1 METDDG
7 VQAFE
12 QLMRRD
18 AAVAGV
24 DFSLQSDK
32 IAKPDVLAKMKGGSV
47 PVAVP
52 VAEPVAEPVPVAEP
66 EPMLASAR
74 RGKTLRNTTSG
85 GDIVSAMLTI
95 RNQIKLYHWQ
105 TKSFADH
112 KATDDLTAALDTSID
127 SFVEVYMGKYGRPK
141 VTKAIKLH
149 NFSANMARE
158 FVSKQTVYLMN
169 VLPRK
174 LKKGDTDLMNIRDEI
189 LAELNKVR
197 YLFTLQ

>member
-1 METDDG
+1 MDG

-12 QLMRRD
+12 ELMKRD
-18 AAVAGV
+18 ATVAGV
-24 DFSLQSDK
+24 DFSLTSDK
-32 IAKPDVLAKMKGGSV
+32 TAKPEVLAKMTGG
-47 PVAVP
+47 AVP
-52 VAEPVAEPVPVAEP
+52 EPVAEPVPIVA
-66 EPMLASAR
+66 AAR
-74 RGKTLRNTTSG
+74 MGKTLRNTTSG

-112 KATDDLTAALDTSID
+112 KATDDLTAALDTAID
-127 SFVEVYMGKYGRPK
+127 TFVEVYMGKYGRPK

-169 VLPRK
+169 VLPRR
-174 LKKGDTDLMNIRDEI
+174 LKKNDTDLLNIRDEI
-189 LAELNKVR
+189 LAELNKTR
-197 YLFTLQ
+197 YLFTLA

>member
-1 METDDG
+1 MSDG
-7 VQAFE
+7 VEAFE
-12 QLMRRD
+12 ELMKRD
-18 AAVAGV
+18 ARVAGV
-24 DFSLQSDK
+24 DFSLASDK
-32 IAKPDVLAKMKGGSV
+32 TAKPEVLAKMTGGVV
-47 PVAVP
+47 PVPAI
-52 VAEPVAEPVPVAEP
+52 ASEPVPAEPVPIVA
-66 EPMLASAR
+66 AAR
-74 RGKTLRNTTSG
+74 MGKTLRNTTSG

-105 TKSFADH
+105 TKKFADH
-112 KATDDLTAALDTSID
+112 KATDDLTAALDTAID

-169 VLPRK
+169 VLPRR
-174 LKKGDTDLMNIRDEI
+174 LKKNDTDLLNIRDEI
-189 LAELNKVR
+189 LAELNKTR

>member
-1 METDDG
+1 MQMDDG

-12 QLMRRD
+12 ELMRRD

-32 IAKPDVLAKMKGGSV
+32 VAKPDVLAKMKGGYA
-47 PVAVP
+47 PVS
-52 VAEPVAEPVPVAEP
+52 EPVSEPVTEP

-127 SFVEVYMGKYGRPK
+127 SFVEVFMGKYGRPK
-141 VTKAIKLH
+141 VTKGIKLH

-197 YLFTLQ
+197 YLFTLH

>member
-1 METDDG
+1 MDDG

-12 QLMRRD
+12 ELMRRD

-32 IAKPDVLAKMKGGSV
+32 TAKPEVLAKMKGGV
-47 PVAVP
+47 VPTEPPVAP
-52 VAEPVAEPVPVAEP
+52 IP
-66 EPMLASAR
+66 ASVG

-141 VTKAIKLH
+141 VSKAIKLH

>member
-1 METDDG
+1 MDDG

-12 QLMRRD
+12 ELMRRD

-32 IAKPDVLAKMKGGSV
+32 TAKPEVLAKMKGGVEEKFAPMES
-47 PVAVP
+47 PVAP
-52 VAEPVAEPVPVAEP
+52 IP
-66 EPMLASAR
+66 ASVG

-149 NFSANMARE
+149 NFSGNMARE

>member
-1 METDDG
+1 MDDG

-12 QLMRRD
+12 ELMRRD

-32 IAKPDVLAKMKGGSV
+32 TAKPEVLAKMKGGVEKFVPMES
-47 PVAVP
+47 PVAP
-52 VAEPVAEPVPVAEP
+52 IP
-66 EPMLASAR
+66 ASVGS
-74 RGKTLRNTTSG
+74 GKTLRNTTSG

>member
-1 METDDG
+1 MDDG

-12 QLMRRD
+12 ELMRRD

-32 IAKPDVLAKMKGGSV
+32 IAKPEVLAKMKGGYASV
-47 PVAVP
+47 EPPVVSDSPAPIPANVG
-52 VAEPVAEPVPVAEP
+52 
-66 EPMLASAR
+66 

-112 KATDDLTAALDTSID
+112 KATDDLTAALDTAID

-141 VTKAIKLH
+141 VTKGIKLH

-174 LKKGDTDLMNIRDEI
+174 LKKNDTDLMNIRDEI
-189 LAELNKVR
+189 LAELNKTR
-197 YLFTLQ
+197 YLFTLA